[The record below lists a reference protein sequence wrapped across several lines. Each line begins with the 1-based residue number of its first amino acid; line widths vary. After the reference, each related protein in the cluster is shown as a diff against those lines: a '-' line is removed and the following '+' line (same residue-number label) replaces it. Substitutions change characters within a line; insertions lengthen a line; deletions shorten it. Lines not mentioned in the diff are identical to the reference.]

1 MKIPEFSVH
10 RRVTVAMMAA
20 IVVVVGMLSLTRLGL
35 DLLPDIS
42 YPIMSVM
49 TTYPG
54 VSSEDVET
62 LITKPVEEMVA
73 SISRVKSVKSISQEG
88 ISVVMVEFAWGTN
101 LDFAAQDIRD
111 RVGLY
116 RDFLPED
123 VSDPLVV
130 KFDVSQMPI
139 VVYSVT
145 GGKDTQALRK
155 ILTDVVKERLERL
168 DGVASAPIMGGL
180 VREFLVEIDRT
191 KLEAH
196 GLTLEQIIGTL
207 RAQNVNTPAGHI
219 DRGYTEFL
227 VRVLGEYEVLDE
239 VRNTVVGRSGP
250 PSYVPIYLKDVAQ
263 VKDTHGE
270 IRSYSRTQGAPSVML
285 MVMKQSGANTVTVS
299 DQVTAEIEQVTS
311 LLPPDVRFY
320 PLFEQADLIKRILSR
335 TGNNAAVGGLL
346 AVLCI
351 FFFLRSGRPTLT
363 IALAIPLSLIATF
376 IAIYVAGFSLNL
388 MTMAGLALGVGM
400 LVDNAVVVIENI
412 FRHLEEG
419 EDRITAAKVGAS
431 EVGMAI
437 TASTLTTIAVFF
449 PMMLGGGVAGKL
461 ARGPALTIS
470 FSLLASLFTALT
482 LVPMMA
488 SLLFKARTLE
498 RMEQRASVA
507 WFVRLRER
515 YRRVL
520 RVALGH
526 RKTVAMAAGAAF
538 IGSLVVLA
546 LFVGTEFMPRSDV
559 DFLQMMVTMP
569 VGTSLSETDR
579 MVRALE
585 EAMAPLSEV
594 HTVSTFCGM
603 DESQK
608 YDVAYGAGAAG
619 VNEAQVFVRLYPK
632 QKGRQRSTEE
642 IMDDVRSK
650 LPKIEGA
657 KFVFADM
664 SQQMMGGTGLESPVD
679 IKIFGKDMAAL
690 KDIAERVAA
699 AIGDVE
705 GLRDVDTSLRQ
716 GKPELLIRIDRDKAA
731 RYGLTVG
738 PISASVK
745 AAMLGVV
752 ATRQRV
758 GGDEVNVRVRFRS
771 SDRASVEDI
780 GNLPVALPGGA
791 RIPLRQIAS
800 ITQGE
805 GPVKITREDQG
816 RKVSVTANIVGRD
829 VGSVNRDIHQ
839 RLGGILLPT
848 GYFIEFGGE
857 YEQMRDTFVTL
868 GGALALAIL
877 LVYMVMASQFESLS
891 HPFTIMFTVPL
902 SLIGV
907 VLAFLIAGKTLSLP
921 SFMGFIMLSGI
932 VVNNGIV
939 LVDYTNQLRRRGM
952 EMHDALL
959 QAGVTRLRPILITS
973 ITTMLGMLPMA
984 ISTSEGAEM
993 RAPMAITVIGG
1004 LFMGTILTL
1013 IVIPVVYS
1021 MVDRI
1026 SFATERRIMGAL
1038 HGEKAQV
1045 DS

>member
-1 MKIPEFSVH
+1 MKIPEFSVN

-20 IVVVVGMLSLTRLGL
+20 IVVVVGMLTFTRLGL

-42 YPIMSVM
+42 YPIISVM

-54 VSSEDVET
+54 VSSEDVEA
-62 LITKPVEEMVA
+62 LVTKPVEEMVA
-73 SISRVKSVKSISQEG
+73 SVGRVKSVKSISQEG
-88 ISVVMVEFAWGTN
+88 VSVVMVEFDWGTN

-116 RDFLPED
+116 RDVLPED

-139 VVYSVT
+139 LVYSVT
-145 GGKDTQALRK
+145 GGEDTQALRK
-155 ILTDVVKERLERL
+155 ILTDVVKDRLERL
-168 DGVASAPIMGGL
+168 DGVASAPIMGGRI
-180 VREFLVEIDRT
+180 REFLVEIDRT
-191 KLEAH
+191 RLEAY
-196 GLTLEQIIGTL
+196 GLTLEQVIGTL
-207 RAQNVNTPAGHI
+207 RAQNINTPAGHI

-227 VRVLGEYEVLDE
+227 VRVLGEYEALDE
-239 VRNTVVGRSGP
+239 IRNTVVGSSGR
-250 PSYVPIYLKDVAQ
+250 PSYIPIYLKDVAE
-263 VKDTHGE
+263 VKDTHRE
-270 IRSYSRTQGAPSVML
+270 IRSYSRTQGAPNVMF
-285 MVMKQSGANTVTVS
+285 MVMKQSGANSVTVS
-299 DQVTAEIEQVTS
+299 DQVTAEIERVKS
-311 LLPPDVRFY
+311 LLPPNVQFY
-320 PLFEQADLIKRILSR
+320 PLLEQADMIKRILSR
-335 TGNNAAVGGLL
+335 TGNNALVGGLL
-346 AVLCI
+346 AILSI

-419 EDRITAAKVGAS
+419 QDRSTAARVGAS

-449 PMMLGGGVAGKL
+449 PMMLGGGIAGKL
-461 ARGPALTIS
+461 SRGLALTIS
-470 FSLLASLFTALT
+470 FALLASLFTALT

-498 RMEQRASVA
+498 RMERRTSAA
-507 WFVRLRER
+507 WFIRLREQ
-515 YRRVL
+515 YRKAL
-520 RVALGH
+520 RFALAH
-526 RKTVAMAAGAAF
+526 RKTVVLAAGGAF
-538 IGSLVVLA
+538 IGSLVVLK
-546 LFVGTEFMPRSDV
+546 LFVGAEFMPPSDV

-569 VGTSLSETDR
+569 VGTSLRETDR
-579 MVRALE
+579 VVRGIE
-585 EAMAPLSEV
+585 EALSSLSEIR
-594 HTVSTFCGM
+594 TVSTFCGM
-603 DESQK
+603 NESQK
-608 YDVAYGAGAAG
+608 YDVAYGTGAAG
-619 VNEAQVFVRLYPK
+619 VNEAQVFVRLYSK
-632 QKGRQRSTEE
+632 REGRKRSTEE
-642 IMDDVRSK
+642 IMDDIRSR
-650 LPKIEGA
+650 LPQIEGA
-657 KFVFADM
+657 KFIFADM
-664 SQQMMGGTGLESPVD
+664 SRQMMGGTGLESPVN
-679 IKIFGKDMAAL
+679 IKIFGKDLATL
-690 KDIAERVAA
+690 KEVAERAA
-699 AIGDVE
+699 AVIGDVE
-705 GLRDVDTSLRQ
+705 GIRDVDTSLRQ

-738 PISASVK
+738 KISASVK
-745 AAMLGVV
+745 AATLGMV

-758 GGDEVNVRVRFRS
+758 GGEEVNVRVRFRP

-780 GNLPVALPGGA
+780 ESIPIAIPGGA
-791 RIPLRQIAS
+791 QIPLRQIAS

-829 VGSVNRDIHQ
+829 AGGVNRDIQ
-839 RLGGILLPT
+839 RRLSGILLPT

-857 YEQMRDTFVTL
+857 YKQMRETFITL

-891 HPFTIMFTVPL
+891 HPFTIMFTMPL

-907 VLAFLIAGKTLSLP
+907 VLAFLITGKTISLP
-921 SFMGFIMLSGI
+921 SFMGLIMLSGI

-939 LVDYTNQLRRRGM
+939 LVDYVNQLRSRGM
-952 EMHDALL
+952 EMYEALI
-959 QAGVTRLRPILITS
+959 QAGVIRLRPILITA

-1013 IVIPVVYS
+1013 IIIPVVYS

-1026 SFATERRIMGAL
+1026 SFATGRRIMGAL
-1038 HGEKAQV
+1038 HGEKAPTL
-1045 DS
+1045 